1 MSVSA
6 HPASPARGTEERR
19 EGRDRGGG
27 AGVVGMDIKPPC
39 HQWGVVVSRTT
50 VFDTDKCHFNI
61 LYLKF

>member
-39 HQWGVVVSRTT
+39 HQWGVI
-50 VFDTDKCHFNI
+50 VFDTNQCNFNI
-61 LYLKF
+61 LSLKI